1 MQRDMSHQL
10 RSGTLNSSKKLLFYR
25 RGNLQNFVTSSTKRG
40 KKIKK
45 KSVNGNSLAHSGERE
60 KKVEF

>member
-1 MQRDMSHQL
+1 M
-10 RSGTLNSSKKLLFYR
+10 
-25 RGNLQNFVTSSTKRG
+25 QNFVTSSTKRG

-45 KSVNGNSLAHSGERE
+45 KSENGNSLAHSGERE